1 MMADNAA
8 GSDLQTGQ
16 GLDWSFVPDPEYDY
30 GARRWRICADRL
42 LSHFASRYYYS
53 DDVLFAGK
61 GYICYDK
68 SDYDAKVAPYQMLA
82 FGVEEDPIFQ
92 RNAYLVW
99 EVGKPPDVVI
109 DVATPSGAEYDLGP
123 KRDMY
128 AKIGVRERWF
138 LDGTGGDLYGEPLV
152 GEYLSGGE
160 YHRYE
165 LQTDERGRVLAHS
178 FTLNLTICWD
188 SKDFLAI
195 DPLKNAE
202 AKCAYEEMLRDPRH
216 AEVISARIEY
226 LDALSKRLRKR
237 ESERLDVANGES

>member
-1 MMADNAA
+1 MADNAA
-8 GSDLQTGQ
+8 GSERQDGRGQ
-16 GLDWSFVPDPEYDY
+16 PDWSFVPDPDYDY
-30 GARRWRICADRL
+30 SARRWRLCADRL
-42 LSHFASRYYYS
+42 LSHFASLYYYS

-61 GYICYDK
+61 GYICYDQ
-68 SDYDAKVAPYQMLA
+68 SDYDAKVAPFSMLA
-82 FGVEEDPIFQ
+82 LGVEEEPIYQ

-128 AKIGVRERWF
+128 ANIGVRERWF

-165 LQTDERGRVLAHS
+165 LQADARGRLLAHS
-178 FTLNLTICWD
+178 LTLGVAICWD
-188 SKDFLAI
+188 GKDFLAL

-202 AKCAYEEMLRDPRH
+202 AKRTREETLPDPRH
-216 AEVISARIEY
+216 SEVVKARIEY
-226 LDALSKRLRKR
+226 LDAPIERLRKR
-237 ESERLDVANGES
+237 ESERQDAASGRL

>member
-1 MMADNAA
+1 MTADNAA
-8 GSDLQTGQ
+8 AGSDGGEQP
-16 GLDWSFVPDPEYDY
+16 DWSFVPDPEYDY
-30 GARRWRICADRL
+30 RDRRWRLCADMLMGRL
-42 LSHFASRYYYS
+42 AGLYYYS

-61 GYICYDK
+61 GYICYDQN
-68 SDYDAKVAPYQMLA
+68 DYDAKVAPFQMLA
-82 FGVEEDPIFQ
+82 FGVEEEPIYQ

-165 LQTDERGRVLAHS
+165 LQTDGRGRVLAHS
-178 FTLNLTICWD
+178 ITLGVTICWNG
-188 SKDFLAI
+188 KDFLALDHI
-195 DPLKNAE
+195 KDDE
-202 AKCAYEEMLRDPRH
+202 AKRAYEEMLRDPRH
-216 AEVISARIEY
+216 SEVVKARLEY
-226 LDALSKRLRKR
+226 LDAFVERLRKR
-237 ESERLDVANGES
+237 ELERAGAGGG